1 MTTPAVS
8 NPPSATPPV
17 VTPPAA
23 GDQPPA
29 VPAAAG
35 TPPGAPVVTPPAQTP
50 APGQTPPPAVT
61 PPAPAVP
68 PVLSLKAP
76 DGSLLDAGAVERTT
90 AQVAKLGL
98 SQEHA
103 QEVLEHV
110 HKEVAAYQS
119 GREAQAQ
126 QLMSRDWI
134 EQVKADPE
142 LGGAKY
148 DETIRM
154 SSLARQRFMRPE
166 FLKMLND
173 SGLGNHPENVRAWAA
188 VGRLMA
194 EANLI
199 TTGDTPPAPPV
210 KDPLKVLYPNTPT
223 G

>member
-1 MTTPAVS
+1 MTTAVI
-8 NPPSATPPV
+8 NPPSETPPAPVTPPV
-17 VTPPAA
+17 VPAA
-23 GDQPPA
+23 S
-29 VPAAAG
+29 G
-35 TPPGAPVVTPPAQTP
+35 TPPVAPVVTPPAETP
-50 APGQTPPPAVT
+50 TPGQTPPPVTT

-68 PVLSLKAP
+68 PVLTLKAP

-110 HKEVAAYQS
+110 HKEVAAYQTAQ
-119 GREAQAQ
+119 EATAKR
-126 QLMSRDWI
+126 LMSQDWI
-134 EQVKADPE
+134 AQVKADPE

-166 FLKMLND
+166 FLQMLND

-199 TTGDTPPAPPV
+199 TSGETPPAPPV